1 MPLHRLYW
9 RQRAPALC
17 RTGDRVTQIHR
28 IAMIVSDSVELAAIQ
43 LLQLDG
49 WGAALVPNF
58 RDFER
63 NSAGKQRQ
71 IQP

>member
-1 MPLHRLYW
+1 
-9 RQRAPALC
+9 
-17 RTGDRVTQIHR
+17 
-28 IAMIVSDSVELAAIQ
+28 MIVSDSVELAAIQ